1 MLSILKIPFDLKKFL
16 TRIRPVQY
24 SVHRWMHP
32 PQTNKIK
39 YKAYLLTSQ
48 NIYENLAFEN
58 WLYSNEN
65 FGDVNLMLLW
75 RSKPCVVIGRH
86 QNPWVECDVY
96 QANKR
101 KIDIARRYSGGGTV
115 FHDLGNLNCSF
126 FTSRSDYDRTQNS
139 QLIVDA
145 LKKNWDLDVGVASVR
160 DDIFLESFYK
170 ISGSSSKLGPS
181 VAYHH
186 CTLLF
191 DVDKDLLSSILH
203 TNLLGLKSNATESV
217 RSRVKNLSEVNQG
230 LTYESLTRAIGEVYL
245 GQGAHNDTVLEVVD
259 PTSETLFPGIGKMSD
274 ELKTWSMIYERTPKF
289 SVGRTFSQ
297 KMSNQSQTLKLHL
310 EVEKGLVKSVELH
323 MDRTEAVKLWFAE
336 LESQLVG
343 SVFLWDAIEHKLR
356 NSLSAEGVDQDYVS
370 WVIECIQRL
379 FTLR

>member
-145 LKKNWDLDVGVASVR
+145 LKKNWDLDVGVAS
-160 DDIFLESFYK
+160 
-170 ISGSSSKLGPS
+170 
-181 VAYHH
+181 
-186 CTLLF
+186 
-191 DVDKDLLSSILH
+191 
-203 TNLLGLKSNATESV
+203 LGLKSNATESV